1 LNLSDLAVPLGG
13 ADRVPTNAYPITDG
27 STHRDLLVM
36 SSTILTLDGRPLYVL
51 GSAQLATTQT
61 TWRVAAEGA
70 TGGGNE
76 GMWAALCAQ
85 GSIVNTIP

>member
-1 LNLSDLAVPLGG
+1 MPCRSVA
-13 ADRVPTNAYPITDG
+13 PTECPR
-27 STHRDLLVM
+27 THTQSPTEARIPDLLVM